1 MSNARVISWVAS
13 AIALS
18 VIAHLILDIRG
29 SGISRIARR
38 GTIAPGADAASAIS
52 VKCNGKPAAL
62 LSKASGDWRIVAPFR
77 ASADRQA
84 VLEFLDALAFSPI
97 LDSMDDM
104 ELRKL
109 DRNRQDFGLQPPVLE
124 VETLGVKGAEKVS
137 FGGFTPAE
145 DGVYATVEGESV
157 VFVVPTNVF
166 AAVNRNLDGFRS
178 RTLFNIAVDEVGA
191 FDIRRTAGAFSR
203 FIRDG
208 EKWRMSEPAKSAA
221 SSSRV
226 RKFMSKMLDARANS
240 FIWPVGATN
249 ETETASASLLAGYGL
264 DPDSA
269 VTLTFKGIDGLD
281 RQVSFGNETEEGL
294 VYALVHN
301 GGAIVTVDSSLKD
314 ALLSGV
320 DDLID
325 TRLFPVEKASV
336 ASISISDSKSQ
347 FILAKGLDGAWRI
360 DAPVSAPADASA
372 VNDLIDRLMALNVSD
387 ADVSGVRVTL
397 SSDAASAFV
406 PREFVFADTGL
417 NRFRS
422 KEMLNV
428 QPSQVRRLV
437 VTKEGAKSVAVVYD
451 SGRRVWNVESFEAGG
466 VADEDV
472 LNTLLSEINPL
483 TAVEVVQLRAS
494 TSELTRYGLESPVC
508 TIAIDRA
515 QADSVR
521 KNIRIGDK
529 SGDGRY
535 ATIGSSDAVFLL
547 SDKTVKN
554 LMAPIV
560 R

>member
-13 AIALS
+13 AIALT
-18 VIAHLILDIRG
+18 VLAHLILDMRG
-29 SGISRIARR
+29 SGISRIVRR
-38 GTIAPGADAASAIS
+38 GTIAPGADSASAIS
-52 VKCNGKPAAL
+52 VTCNGKQSVL
-62 LSKASGDWRIVAPFR
+62 LSKASGDWRIVSPFR

-84 VLEFLDALAFSPI
+84 VLEFLDALAFAPI
-97 LDSMDDM
+97 LDSMDDL

-109 DRNRQDFGLQPPVLE
+109 DRNLQDFGLQPPVLE
-124 VETLGVKGAEKVS
+124 VETLGIKGSEKIS

-145 DGVYATVEGESV
+145 DGVYAAVEGESV

-191 FDIRRTAGAFSR
+191 FDIRRTAGSFSR

-221 SSSRV
+221 STSRV
-226 RKFMSKMLDARANS
+226 RKFISKMIDARAS
-240 FIWPVGATN
+240 GFIWPVGATN
-249 ETETASASLLAGYGL
+249 ETDAASSSLLAGYGL

-281 RQVSFGNETEEGL
+281 RQVSFGNEAEDGL
-294 VYALVHN
+294 VYALAHG

-314 ALLSGV
+314 MLLSVV
-320 DDLID
+320 DDLMD
-325 TRLFPVEKASV
+325 LRLFPVEKASV
-336 ASISISDSKSQ
+336 STLSISDGELQ
-347 FILAKGLDGAWRI
+347 FVLAKGSDGEWRL

-372 VNDLIDRLMALNVSD
+372 VNGLIDSLMALNVSD
-387 ADVSGVRVTL
+387 ADLSGVRVTL

-406 PREFVFADTGL
+406 PRGLVLAESGL

-422 KEMLNV
+422 REILNV

-437 VTKEGAKSVAVVYD
+437 VTKEGAKPVAVVYD
-451 SGRRVWNVESFEAGG
+451 SSRRAWNVESFEAGG
-466 VADEDV
+466 VADEETLDA
-472 LNTLLSEINPL
+472 LLSELNPL
-483 TAVEVVQLRAS
+483 MAVEVVQLRAT

-521 KNIRIGDK
+521 KNIRIGDM

-535 ATIGSSDAVFLL
+535 ATVGSSDAVFLL
-547 SDKTVKN
+547 SGKTVKN